1 MDRNHHSIFRIEL
14 KDIFKQRDKT
24 FLERKLLL
32 SNFGFY
38 KPYPNRR
45 INSLYFDS
53 FDNSSI
59 FESIEGSAKRVKK
72 RLRWYGKLTSETFAN
87 LEYKIKNSHLS
98 RKNIQKKFC
107 EVNPKAMNWLSFTKS
122 QHWRKLTRDNYS
134 FPASIV
140 SYDRTYYQ
148 SANKKVRVTFDE
160 NLTFLK
166 QELRNS
172 PNTANY
178 RALVGIL
185 VVEIKVAAVDHA
197 SVEKLQKIFPFSP
210 KRFSKYCES
219 LLPRKPILS

>member
-1 MDRNHHSIFRIEL
+1 M
-14 KDIFKQRDKT
+14 
-24 FLERKLLL
+24 
-32 SNFGFY
+32 
-38 KPYPNRR
+38 
-45 INSLYFDS
+45 
-53 FDNSSI
+53 
-59 FESIEGSAKRVKK
+59 
-72 RLRWYGKLTSETFAN
+72 
-87 LEYKIKNSHLS
+87 
-98 RKNIQKKFC
+98 
-107 EVNPKAMNWLSFTKS
+107 
-122 QHWRKLTRDNYS
+122 
-134 FPASIV
+134 
-140 SYDRTYYQ
+140 
-148 SANKKVRVTFDE
+148 RVTFDE